1 MIKRA
6 VNISY
11 NFSTILI
18 IFAQTAGIIV
28 HENWQELWKK
38 TGIDDYKGKRDIF
51 RRKSPIAMHK
61 HGIKDIL
68 FDEANNKINMIIFYE
83 QDMPH

>member
-1 MIKRA
+1 
-6 VNISY
+6 
-11 NFSTILI
+11 
-18 IFAQTAGIIV
+18 
-28 HENWQELWKK
+28 
-38 TGIDDYKGKRDIF
+38 
-51 RRKSPIAMHK
+51 MHK